1 MEMEFKEPEP
11 NSRRF
16 SPFMAPL
23 LRHADQIEPFTMEHG
38 GSKYDVEVPES
49 ERIEIISSWDKSYM
63 LKIVV
68 TWVGDIVSETIA
80 D

>member
-1 MEMEFKEPEP
+1 MEMQFKEPER

-16 SPFMAPL
+16 SLFKAPL

-38 GSKYDVEVPES
+38 GSKYDIEVPES
-49 ERIEIISSWDKSYM
+49 ERIEIKSSWDKSYM

-68 TWVGDIVSETIA
+68 TWVGDMVHHTIA
-80 D
+80 G